1 MEILGYKNPQEAIRN
16 HVNAEDK
23 GVGELPTPGGV
34 RNVTIINESGLY
46 NLILSVKL
54 PNAKKFNEVAMVMI
68 CSRTADAI
76 KVHVDKEDKG
86 VCEMQT
92 PGGVQNV
99 TIINESGLYSLI
111 LSSKMPNAKKFKRW
125 VTSEVLPA
133 IRKHGVFAVDTM
145 LNDPD
150 AMIAALQAYKEERQR
165 RLLLE
170 SENAVQKQQLLEMK
184 PKVSYYDVVINSP
197 DLISITEIA
206 KDYGWSAKHM
216 NGYLHSKGIQ
226 YKQGDRIWILY
237 QKYAEQC
244 LTSTKT
250 HAYLTGDGSS
260 HTKVQTYWTQKGRLF
275 IYDLLKKDGILPLIE
290 KENMEGNQN

>member
-1 MEILGYKNPQEAIRN
+1 MNLFYARDWHPGWRGAADY
-16 HVNAEDK
+16 EDK
-23 GVGELPTPGGV
+23 Q
-34 RNVTIINESGLY
+34 NCQNDSFESPRG
-46 NLILSVKL
+46 
-54 PNAKKFNEVAMVMI
+54 M
-68 CSRTADAI
+68 
-76 KVHVDKEDKG
+76 
-86 VCEMQT
+86 
-92 PGGVQNV
+92 

-165 RLLLE
+165 RLLLA

-206 KDYGWSAKHM
+206 KDY
-216 NGYLHSKGIQ
+216 
-226 YKQGDRIWILY
+226 
-237 QKYAEQC
+237 
-244 LTSTKT
+244 
-250 HAYLTGDGSS
+250 
-260 HTKVQTYWTQKGRLF
+260 
-275 IYDLLKKDGILPLIE
+275 IYIGFF
-290 KENMEGNQN
+290 

>member
-1 MEILGYKNPQEAIRN
+1 MELQVFSNAEFGSVRSIMVNDEPYFVGKDVAEILGYSDAFGALKK
-16 HVNAEDK
+16 HVDYEDK
-23 GVGELPTPGGV
+23 Q
-34 RNVTIINESGLY
+34 NCQNDSFESPRG
-46 NLILSVKL
+46 
-54 PNAKKFNEVAMVMI
+54 M
-68 CSRTADAI
+68 
-76 KVHVDKEDKG
+76 
-86 VCEMQT
+86 
-92 PGGVQNV
+92 

-111 LSSKMPNAKKFKRW
+111 LSSKLPNAKKFKRW

-237 QKYAEQC
+237 QKYAEQG

-250 HAYLTGDGSS
+250 HAYLTGDGNT

>member
-1 MEILGYKNPQEAIRN
+1 MELQVFSNAEFGSVRSIMVNDEPYFVGKDVAEILGY
-16 HVNAEDK
+16 
-23 GVGELPTPGGV
+23 
-34 RNVTIINESGLY
+34 
-46 NLILSVKL
+46 
-54 PNAKKFNEVAMVMI
+54 
-68 CSRTADAI
+68 SRTADAI

-111 LSSKMPNAKKFKRW
+111 LSSKMPKARQFKRW

-237 QKYAEQC
+237 QKYAEQG

-250 HAYLTGDGSS
+250 HAYLTGDGNT
-260 HTKVQTYWTQKGRLF
+260 HTKVHTYWTQKGRLF
-275 IYDLLKKDGILPLIE
+275 VYDLLKKDGILPLIE

>member
-1 MEILGYKNPQEAIRN
+1 MELQVFSNAEFGSVRSIMVNDEPYFVGKDVAEILGY
-16 HVNAEDK
+16 
-23 GVGELPTPGGV
+23 
-34 RNVTIINESGLY
+34 
-46 NLILSVKL
+46 
-54 PNAKKFNEVAMVMI
+54 
-68 CSRTADAI
+68 SRTADAI

-237 QKYAEQC
+237 QKYAEQG

-250 HAYLTGDGSS
+250 HAYLTDDGST
-260 HTKVQTYWTQKGRLF
+260 HTKVHTYWTQKGRLF

>member
-1 MEILGYKNPQEAIRN
+1 MELQVFSNAEFGSVRSIMVNNEPYFVGKDVAEILGYKDTAKAIFA
-16 HVNAEDK
+16 HVDAEDK
-23 GVGELPTPGGV
+23 GVGELP
-34 RNVTIINESGLY
+34 
-46 NLILSVKL
+46 
-54 PNAKKFNEVAMVMI
+54 
-68 CSRTADAI
+68 
-76 KVHVDKEDKG
+76 
-86 VCEMQT
+86 T

-237 QKYAEQC
+237 QKYAEQG

-250 HAYLTGDGSS
+250 HAYLTDDGST
-260 HTKVQTYWTQKGRLF
+260 HTKVHTYWTQKGRLF

>member
-1 MEILGYKNPQEAIRN
+1 MELQVFSNAEFGSVRSIMVNDEPFFVGKDVATILGYAKPL
-16 HVNAEDK
+16 NA
-23 GVGELPTPGGV
+23 LAT
-34 RNVTIINESGLY
+34 
-46 NLILSVKL
+46 
-54 PNAKKFNEVAMVMI
+54 
-68 CSRTADAI
+68 
-76 KVHVDKEDKG
+76 HVDEDDSLKQG
-86 VCEMQT
+86 LIDSMGRQ
-92 PGGVQNV
+92 QD
-99 TIINESGLYSLI
+99 TILINESGLYSLI

-206 KDYGWSAKHM
+206 KDYGWSAKRM
-216 NGYLHSKGIQ
+216 NGYLNEKEIQ
-226 YKQGDRIWILY
+226 YKQGNHIWILY
-237 QKYAEQC
+237 QKYAEQG

-250 HAYLTGDGSS
+250 HAYLAGDGNT
-260 HTKVQTYWTQKGRLF
+260 HTKVHTYWTQKGRLF

-290 KENMEGNQN
+290 KENMEG

>member
-1 MEILGYKNPQEAIRN
+1 MELQVFSNAEFGSVRSIMVNNEPYFVGKDVAEILGYKDTAKAIFA
-16 HVNAEDK
+16 HVDAEDK
-23 GVGELPTPGGV
+23 GVGELP
-34 RNVTIINESGLY
+34 
-46 NLILSVKL
+46 
-54 PNAKKFNEVAMVMI
+54 
-68 CSRTADAI
+68 
-76 KVHVDKEDKG
+76 
-86 VCEMQT
+86 T

-111 LSSKMPNAKKFKRW
+111 LSSKLPNAKKFKRW

-184 PKVSYYDVVINSP
+184 PKVSYYDVVINGP

-237 QKYAEQC
+237 QKYAEQG

-250 HAYLTGDGSS
+250 HAYLSGDGNT
-260 HTKVQTYWTQKGRLF
+260 HTKVHTYWTQKGRLF

>member
-1 MEILGYKNPQEAIRN
+1 MELQVFSNAEFGSVRSVVINDEPWFVGKDVAEILGY
-16 HVNAEDK
+16 
-23 GVGELPTPGGV
+23 
-34 RNVTIINESGLY
+34 
-46 NLILSVKL
+46 
-54 PNAKKFNEVAMVMI
+54 
-68 CSRTADAI
+68 SRTADAI
-76 KVHVDKEDKG
+76 KAHVDAEDKG
-86 VCEMQT
+86 VCEMPT

-111 LSSKMPNAKKFKRW
+111 LSSKLPNAKKFKRW
-125 VTSEVLPA
+125 VTTEVLPA

-150 AMIAALQAYKEERQR
+150 AIIAALQAYKEERQR

-206 KDYGWSAKHM
+206 KDYGWSAKRM

-237 QKYAEQC
+237 QKYAEQG

-250 HAYLTGDGSS
+250 HAFLVDDGST
-260 HTKVQTYWTQKGRLF
+260 HTKVHTYWTQKGRLF

-290 KENMEGNQN
+290 KDER

>member
-1 MEILGYKNPQEAIRN
+1 MELQVFSNAEFGSVRSIMVNNEPYFVGKDVAEILGYKDTAKAIFA
-16 HVNAEDK
+16 HVDAEDK
-23 GVGELPTPGGV
+23 GVGELP
-34 RNVTIINESGLY
+34 
-46 NLILSVKL
+46 
-54 PNAKKFNEVAMVMI
+54 
-68 CSRTADAI
+68 
-76 KVHVDKEDKG
+76 
-86 VCEMQT
+86 T

-184 PKVSYYDVVINSP
+184 PKVSYYDVVINGP

-237 QKYAEQC
+237 QKYAEQG

-250 HAYLTGDGSS
+250 HAYLSGDGNT
-260 HTKVQTYWTQKGRLF
+260 HTKVHTYWTQKGRLF

>member
-1 MEILGYKNPQEAIRN
+1 MKLQVFSNAEFGSVRSVVITDEPWFVGKDVAEILGYVDPNKAISR
-16 HVNAEDK
+16 HVDEEDK
-23 GVGELPTPGGV
+23 LNDKTSSSLGQRGGW
-34 RNVTIINESGLY
+34 L
-46 NLILSVKL
+46 
-54 PNAKKFNEVAMVMI
+54 
-68 CSRTADAI
+68 
-76 KVHVDKEDKG
+76 
-86 VCEMQT
+86 
-92 PGGVQNV
+92 
-99 TIINESGLYSLI
+99 INESGLYSLI
-111 LSSKMPNAKKFKRW
+111 LSSKLPNAKKFKRW
-125 VTSEVLPA
+125 VTTEVLPA
-133 IRKHGVFAVDTM
+133 IRKHGVFAVDSM

-150 AMIAALQAYKEERQR
+150 AIIAALQAYKEERQR

-237 QKYAEQC
+237 QKYAEQG

-250 HAYLTGDGSS
+250 HAYLSGDGDT
-260 HTKVQTYWTQKGRLF
+260 HTKVHTYWTQKGRLF
-275 IYDLLKKDGILPLIE
+275 IYDLLKEDGILPLIE
-290 KENMEGNQN
+290 KEDIES

>member
-1 MEILGYKNPQEAIRN
+1 M
-16 HVNAEDK
+16 
-23 GVGELPTPGGV
+23 
-34 RNVTIINESGLY
+34 
-46 NLILSVKL
+46 
-54 PNAKKFNEVAMVMI
+54 
-68 CSRTADAI
+68 
-76 KVHVDKEDKG
+76 
-86 VCEMQT
+86 
-92 PGGVQNV
+92 
-99 TIINESGLYSLI
+99 
-111 LSSKMPNAKKFKRW
+111 
-125 VTSEVLPA
+125 TSEVLPA

-237 QKYAEQC
+237 QKYAEQG

-260 HTKVQTYWTQKGRLF
+260 HTKVHTYWTQKGRLF